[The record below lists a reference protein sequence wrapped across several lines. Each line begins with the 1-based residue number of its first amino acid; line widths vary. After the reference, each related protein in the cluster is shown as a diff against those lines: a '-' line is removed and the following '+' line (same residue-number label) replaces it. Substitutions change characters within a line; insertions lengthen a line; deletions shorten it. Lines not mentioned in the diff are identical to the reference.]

1 MKDSGNCFLSA
12 GDLMMV
18 DFGEIAKIAFIVY
31 DLGETVVI
39 NNIPVDEHTYG
50 AYVTNI
56 YDA

>member
-1 MKDSGNCFLSA
+1 MLVN
-12 GDLMMV
+12 
-18 DFGEIAKIAFIVY
+18 FGEIAKIAFIVY

-50 AYVTNI
+50 AYITNI